1 MPSSSGCDGD
11 KDWECWYESWQ
22 NWGEQWCVDH
32 YNYCPSWDDGG
43 ALIKSE
49 PASGGGGGWP

>member
-32 YNYCPSWDDGG
+32 YNSCPSWDDGG
-43 ALIKSE
+43 ALIKSS
-49 PASGGGGGWP
+49 PASGGGGWP